1 MGVQAKLYIIFF
13 SFRGK
18 GAPQKKHKA
27 SENHIMYF
35 FINDFIFVNLM
46 FSLFFFFWFILSDL
60 KSYRCVKLSSMLPR
74 LALKA
79 KEQPKKKRKNYEEN
93 EYVDA

>member
-46 FSLFFFFWFILSDL
+46 FSLFFFFFVFFEWF
-60 KSYRCVKLSSMLPR
+60 
-74 LALKA
+74 
-79 KEQPKKKRKNYEEN
+79 KEL
-93 EYVDA
+93 